1 MKINC
6 FIPILAAGLLLPGC
20 VTETPLSVSERTLL
34 VYMAADNNLNSY
46 SFRNISSMLK
56 GSGENILKGC
66 NLLVYQDSAD
76 EPPGLYR
83 VRKGQSGAMELLR
96 IRSYPEYD
104 ADGVDRNSASVE
116 VMKSV
121 LAEVFDNPSYAA
133 KSHALLLWSHGTA
146 WLPGD
151 AKNYLRSYGE
161 DEGRYMEIYE
171 LQEAL
176 RGRQFDYIIF
186 DDCYMANIEVAYTL
200 RDNAKYILAS
210 PTEVLGPGLPYQHIM
225 QHLFSNEPLEDALI
239 KICEAFY
246 TYYEEKQAGDSY
258 PKSASTALVKTA
270 GLPALADVCREILAG
285 RMEAAFDLPIAE
297 IQRLEYLNNPY
308 HALYDFDDFI
318 KQMSTTE
325 QYNRFKQ
332 ALDDVVVFKKTTDIA
347 YYAARQES
355 IPIDRTRFCGVTSY
369 VPQRNLDK
377 LNTWYKQHIDWYKAV
392 YE

>member
-1 MKINC
+1 MKINY

-34 VYMAADNNLNSY
+34 VYMAADNNLNDF
-46 SFRNISSMLK
+46 SFHNISSMLK

-66 NLLVYQDSAD
+66 NLLVYQDSED
-76 EPPGLYR
+76 ELPGLYR
-83 VRKGQSGAMELLR
+83 VRKGQSGSMESLR
-96 IRSYPEYD
+96 IRSYP
-104 ADGVDRNSASVE
+104 DRNSASVE

-121 LAEVFDNPSYAA
+121 LAEVFDNPLYAA

-161 DEGRYMEIYE
+161 DDGRYMEIDS

-186 DDCYMANIEVAYTL
+186 DDCYMANIEVVYTL

-210 PTEVLGPGLPYQHIM
+210 PTEVLAPGLPYQHIM
-225 QHLFSNEPLEDALI
+225 QHLFSKEPLEDALI

-246 TYYEEKQAGDSY
+246 TYYNEQQAGEMY

-285 RMEAAFDLPIAE
+285 RMEAAFSLTRTE
-297 IQRLEYLNNPY
+297 IQLLEYLNNTY
-308 HALYDFDDFI
+308 HALYDFSDF
-318 KQMSTTE
+318 MSKMTVSTG

-332 ALDDVVVFKKTTDIA
+332 ALDDVVVFKKTTDKA
-347 YYAARQES
+347 YYAARQGEVT
-355 IPIDRTRFCGVTSY
+355 IDKTRFCGVTSY
-369 VPQRNLDK
+369 LPQRNLDK
-377 LNTWYKQHIDWYKAV
+377 LNTWYKQLDWYKAV